1 MATGELRNLTGR
13 SFRVQFRDEADI
25 AHGVCSGRIEH
36 LRSGDA
42 AHFSCIEELL
52 AFVTF
57 WLDRDREAAR
67 WGPRAP
73 A

>member
-13 SFRVQFRDEADI
+13 SFRVHFRDEADI
-25 AHGVCSGRIEH
+25 ARGVCSGRIEH
-36 LRSGDA
+36 VRSGDA
-42 AHFSCIEELL
+42 AHFASIEELL

-67 WGPRAP
+67 WRQRAH